1 MHCLGDDTMMYD
13 VSSVLKT
20 EGESLSVSGKVVFS
34 QNSLSGAGP
43 FFGDD
48 VCFDGTITN
57 IGNVLEFKANVKG
70 SFKVLCARCTK
81 ELDKTFDI
89 DFTEMLVNSTD
100 DISDKDAVLIFEGHE
115 VDLDDIIESNILV
128 NLSLKYLCSEDC
140 KGLCPVCGADRN
152 LTDCSCGQDEID
164 PRMAGL
170 KNLLIDD

>member
-1 MHCLGDDTMMYD
+1 MMYD
-13 VSSVLKT
+13 VSSVLKA
-20 EGESLSVSGKVVFS
+20 EGESLSVGGKVGFS
-34 QNSLSGAGP
+34 QDSLSGAGP
-43 FFGDD
+43 FFHED
-48 VCFDGTITN
+48 VCFTGTITN

-70 SFKVLCARCTK
+70 SFTALCARCAK
-81 ELDKTFDI
+81 ELAKDFDI

-100 DISDKDAVLIFEGHE
+100 DISDKDAVLLFEGHE

-152 LTDCSCGQDEID
+152 VTDCTCGQDEID